1 MSVPD
6 SPEELLVLEAQT
18 QQERSREVF
27 TRLRH
32 QLTRVEVLGTPD
44 PPRRSFHVL
53 PGAERYRMVFFEDCR
68 QQPGGQV
75 FSFAHV
81 IVNDV
86 TSTIDG
92 DRRLD
97 VNEFAV
103 FGGHNAIVANK
114 STQRLSRNENTW
126 VPADTTGP
134 VLMGLD
140 GSCHHDPLRATCQR
154 VLLEMNERRR
164 RRHRRAP
171 G

>member
-1 MSVPD
+1 
-6 SPEELLVLEAQT
+6 
-18 QQERSREVF
+18 
-27 TRLRH
+27 
-32 QLTRVEVLGTPD
+32 
-44 PPRRSFHVL
+44 
-53 PGAERYRMVFFEDCR
+53 MVFFEDCR

-114 STQRLSRNENTW
+114 STQRLSGNENTW

-134 VLMGLD
+134 VLIRLGDGQVRIRRGRQNRLVLPRPRRNWTQSEIVEQRILADDLTAILSGL
-140 GSCHHDPLRATCQR
+140 TT
-154 VLLEMNERRR
+154 VTLEEEFRLAN
-164 RRHRRAP
+164 
-171 G
+171 